1 MTRSAGL
8 IVGALV
14 MALAGGGLL
23 AAGLFDRRIAI
34 AQEDMAVLDF
44 ADPAAEYAA
53 LERDLGGYRWV
64 SGPAL
69 KEVRHRRA
77 ELQYWQRD
85 YADLV
90 EAAQSA
96 SQPDD
101 ENSIDPEIQA
111 MAANAMFR
119 IAQRGPQDRATLL
132 RNLDSAARA
141 YGEAIRLGADQP
153 DVAFNYELVVRL
165 RQEVAAGKRK
175 LLTEQSGDPE
185 TDPNMLGDPGLPPP
199 EMEAQQ
205 FQIRVPMDP
214 RDMRQSQEQSA
225 GTGAQRRRRG

>member
-1 MTRSAGL
+1 MKRSAGL
-8 IVGALV
+8 VVGALV

-23 AAGLFDRRIAI
+23 AAGLFDRRMAI

-44 ADPAAEYAA
+44 ADPEAEYAA
-53 LERDLGGYRWV
+53 LEKDLGGYRWI

-90 EAAQSA
+90 EAARSA
-96 SQPDD
+96 NQPDGED
-101 ENSIDPEIQA
+101 AIDPDLQV
-111 MAANAMFR
+111 MAAHAMFR
-119 IAQRGPQDRATLL
+119 MAQRGPQDRAALV
-132 RNLDSAARA
+132 RHLDAAARA
-141 YGEAIRLGADQP
+141 YGEALKLGADRS

-165 RQEVAAGKRK
+165 RQEVAAGRRK
-175 LLTEQSGDPE
+175 MLTAQGDNPE

-199 EMEAQQ
+199 EMEVQQ

>member
-1 MTRSAGL
+1 MKRSAGL

-14 MALAGGGLL
+14 MALAGGGLM
-23 AAGLFDRRIAI
+23 AAGMFERRMAI

-44 ADPAAEYAA
+44 ADPETEYAA
-53 LERDLGGYRWV
+53 LEKDLGGYRWV
-64 SGPAL
+64 SEPAL

-77 ELQYWQRD
+77 ELQYWQHD
-85 YADLV
+85 YNDLI

-96 SQPDD
+96 SQPGD
-101 ENSIDPEIQA
+101 ENAIDPDIQV

-119 IAQRGPQDRATLL
+119 VAQRGPQERSALVK
-132 RNLDSAARA
+132 NLDTAARA
-141 YGEAIRLGADQP
+141 YGEALRLGAQQS
-153 DVAFNYELVVRL
+153 DVAFNYELMVRL

-175 LLTEQSGDPE
+175 MLTAQSDDPE
-185 TDPNMLGDPGLPPP
+185 VDPNMLGDPGLPPP
-199 EMEAQQ
+199 EMEVQQ

-214 RDMRQSQEQSA
+214 RDMRNSQEQSA

>member
-1 MTRSAGL
+1 MKRSAGL
-8 IVGALV
+8 VVGAFV
-14 MALAGGGLL
+14 MAVAGGGLL
-23 AAGLFDRRIAI
+23 AAGLFDRRMAI

-44 ADPAAEYAA
+44 ADPTAEYAA
-53 LERDLGGYRWV
+53 LEKDLGGYRWV

-85 YADLV
+85 YADLI

-96 SQPDD
+96 SQPGD
-101 ENSIDPEIQA
+101 EDSIDPDLQA

-141 YGEAIRLGADQP
+141 YGDALRLGADHS

-175 LLTEQSGDPE
+175 MLTAQSSDPE
-185 TDPNMLGDPGLPPP
+185 TDPNMLGDPGIPPP
-199 EMEAQQ
+199 EMEVQQ

>member
-1 MTRSAGL
+1 MKRSAGL
-8 IVGALV
+8 VVGALV
-14 MALAGGGLL
+14 TALAGGGLL

-85 YADLV
+85 YADLIQ
-90 EAAQSA
+90 AAESA

-101 ENSIDPEIQA
+101 EDSIDPDIQVL
-111 MAANAMFR
+111 AANAMFR
-119 IAQRGPQDRATLL
+119 IAQRGSQDRATLL
-132 RNLDSAARA
+132 RNLDRAARA
-141 YGEAIRLGADQP
+141 YGEALRLGADQS

-175 LLTEQSGDPE
+175 MLTDQSGDPE

-199 EMEAQQ
+199 EMEVQQ